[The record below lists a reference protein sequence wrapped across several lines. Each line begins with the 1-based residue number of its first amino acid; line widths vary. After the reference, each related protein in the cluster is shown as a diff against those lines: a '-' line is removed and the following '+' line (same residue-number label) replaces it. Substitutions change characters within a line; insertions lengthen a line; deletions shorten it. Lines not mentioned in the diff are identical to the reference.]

1 MNEINDKDIERINKD
16 IIDLIKKYQNNLKS
30 NAELKLEEKNEII
43 HIIFNL
49 IIDYYEDNIELYKLF
64 KNNELTFS
72 TIGAEGA
79 VRTMKNLI
87 NKFLSYDILKDI
99 INEKL
104 SERKI
109 KIWKKNLS

>member
-109 KIWKKNLS
+109 KI